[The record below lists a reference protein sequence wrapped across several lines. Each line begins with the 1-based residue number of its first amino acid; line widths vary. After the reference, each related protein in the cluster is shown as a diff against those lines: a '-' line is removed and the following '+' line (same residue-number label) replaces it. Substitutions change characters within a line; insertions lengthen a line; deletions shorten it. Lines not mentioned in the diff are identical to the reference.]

1 VTGLDGTRCMHR
13 KAVHRTEKANL
24 SDLVSFHL
32 GDALDLPF
40 SAGRFDI
47 VWGQDTPCYVTDKAR
62 LIQECSRVVKPSGIV
77 AFTNRL
83 ETGPMAEEEWRS
95 LHAFMVFPYTETL
108 EGYVSLVEHAGL
120 TVEEEEDLSED
131 FAAHMDIY
139 PQHMREEHRKRIV
152 TAYGEEMYRETLA
165 GIILWRDAAVA
176 DKVGR
181 GRVIA

>member
-1 VTGLDGTRCMHR
+1 MHR
-13 KAVHRTEKANL
+13 EAVHRTKKADL

-32 GDALDLPF
+32 ANALDLTF

-47 VWGQDTPCYVTDKAR
+47 VWGQDTWCYVTDKAR
-62 LIQECSRVVKPSGIV
+62 LIEECSQVVKPSGGV
-77 AFTNRL
+77 AFTDWL

-108 EGYVSLVEHAGL
+108 EGYVSLVEDAGL

-139 PQHMREEHRKRIV
+139 LQHMREEHRKRIV

-165 GIILWRDAAVA
+165 GIILWRDAAA
-176 DKVGR
+176 AGKVGR
-181 GRVIA
+181 GRVIACKALAP